1 MKFLRPTILKNI
13 CERLLLNFIWK
24 ETPAQIFSCEF
35 CELFESKFFAEHL
48 RTAGSGIPVRVSL
61 FNKVGSLTAWSPLTV
76 LERDSSTG
84 ISLWILWNFSESIFA
99 EHLLATTS
107 HMMLFFFLFA
117 DQWGLQPKI
126 NLFGGA
132 MVN

>member
-1 MKFLRPTILKNI
+1 MA
-13 CERLLLNFIWK
+13 WK
-24 ETPAQIFSCEF
+24 
-35 CELFESKFFAEHL
+35 H
-48 RTAGSGIPVRVSL
+48 
-61 FNKVGSLTAWSPLTV
+61 LTV

-132 MVN
+132 MVNKEKEFTSLFNAV